1 MADTTG
7 STVDAAR
14 ISAMDARAAA
24 RLLKG
29 VRAAALAG
37 DRPPAAP
44 RPEIAE
50 SWRRML
56 AGGVHPDRDARSRML
71 SAAETEERRHVSPLR
86 EILPVLREGLL
97 PALDEALHI
106 MVVADADGR
115 LLWREGHSSILRK
128 ADRLGFAV
136 GADWDEAVVGTN
148 GVGTALVARRPVQVF
163 SAEHFVSS
171 HHDWTCAGAP
181 VRDPRDG
188 RLLGVVD
195 VSGPLATMHPA
206 TLAWVSSVARLAER
220 ELRVRHLESLERLRT
235 VAAPLLARL
244 PGRALAVDP
253 NGWTA
258 AVTGLVPAER
268 IPLPKS
274 FGPGRVWV
282 PQLGECVVE
291 PLPGRLAAAGRAG
304 PYEYGGVADRAG
316 PQPGALL
323 VGDGVRALGEL
334 VAGAESAPR
343 GAAVPAGGEPARALG
358 GGAGRGGVRGPD
370 ADGDG
375 PRGAVPRTPPPR
387 GGPRAPAVPLRGGRG
402 GGADPPP
409 GPGRAAPALDGSG
422 GDPGPPGP
430 HGARHG
436 SLSCMST
443 ITLTTWSLEMTS
455 PADLVAAAPAGP
467 EISIVRAEVPSPEF
481 SRFLYAS
488 VGGDI
493 HWTDRLSLTRAQWVE
508 QLDRPGVET
517 WVAYDRG
524 TPAGYVELD
533 PQEDGVVGSCISVSC
548 RTSGAAASGGIC
560 CRWASPARG
569 PSRSA
574 GRSGSGPGGCG
585 CTRAARTVRR
595 R

>member
-1 MADTTG
+1 MHPREAT
-7 STVDAAR
+7 
-14 ISAMDARAAA
+14 

-86 EILPVLREGLL
+86 EVLPVLREGLL
-97 PALDEALHI
+97 PALDGALHI

-115 LLWREGHSSILRK
+115 LLWREGHTSILRK

-220 ELRVRHLESLERLRT
+220 ELRIRHLESLERLRA

-253 NGWTA
+253 HGWTA
-258 AVTGLVPAER
+258 AVTGLAPADR
-268 IPLPKS
+268 IPLPKD
-274 FGPGRVWV
+274 FAPGRVWL
-282 PQLGECVVE
+282 PQLGDCVAE
-291 PLPGRLAAAGRAG
+291 PLPGGWLLRVAPDRTGTAATRVVLDLSRSGSWSATVYGSSGSWSQELSPRHAELLFLLAESPRGRSAAELSAEVFGDPARTVTVRAELSRVRRHLAG
-304 PYEYGGVADRAG
+304 VLAHRPYRFAEDVEVELLRPEDPA
-316 PQPGALL
+316 ALL
-323 VGDGVRALGEL
+323 PH
-334 VAGAESAPR
+334 S
-343 GAAVPAGGEPARALG
+343 
-358 GGAGRGGVRGPD
+358 
-370 ADGDG
+370 
-375 PRGAVPRTPPPR
+375 T
-387 GGPRAPAVPLRGGRG
+387 APAVVRARLGRT
-402 GGADPPP
+402 
-409 GPGRAAPALDGSG
+409 GPGMIP
-422 GDPGPPGP
+422 
-430 HGARHG
+430 
-436 SLSCMST
+436 
-443 ITLTTWSLEMTS
+443 
-455 PADLVAAAPAGP
+455 
-467 EISIVRAEVPSPEF
+467 
-481 SRFLYAS
+481 
-488 VGGDI
+488 
-493 HWTDRLSLTRAQWVE
+493 
-508 QLDRPGVET
+508 
-517 WVAYDRG
+517 
-524 TPAGYVELD
+524 
-533 PQEDGVVGSCISVSC
+533 
-548 RTSGAAASGGIC
+548 
-560 CRWASPARG
+560 
-569 PSRSA
+569 
-574 GRSGSGPGGCG
+574 
-585 CTRAARTVRR
+585 
-595 R
+595 

>member
-1 MADTTG
+1 
-7 STVDAAR
+7 
-14 ISAMDARAAA
+14 MDAREAA

-29 VRAAALAG
+29 VREAALAG
-37 DRPPAAP
+37 ARPPAPP

-50 SWRRML
+50 SWRRMM

-71 SAAETEERRHVSPLR
+71 SAAETEERRHGSPLR

-220 ELRVRHLESLERLRT
+220 ELRVRHLESLERLRA

-244 PGRALAVDP
+244 PGRALALDP

-258 AVTGLVPAER
+258 AVTGIVPAER
-268 IPLPKS
+268 IPLPKG

-282 PQLGECVVE
+282 PQLGDCTVE
-291 PLPGRLAAAGRAG
+291 PLPGGWLLRIAEDRTGTAVTRVVLDLSRAGACSATVYGAAGSWAQELSPRHAELLFLLAEEERGRSAAELAA
-304 PYEYGGVADRAG
+304 
-316 PQPGALL
+316 
-323 VGDGVRALGEL
+323 EL
-334 VAGAESAPR
+334 F
-343 GAAVPAGGEPARALG
+343 
-358 GGAGRGGVRGPD
+358 
-370 ADGDG
+370 
-375 PRGAVPRTPPPR
+375 
-387 GGPRAPAVPLRGGRG
+387 
-402 GGADPPP
+402 
-409 GPGRAAPALDGSG
+409 
-422 GDPGPPGP
+422 GDPT
-430 HGARHG
+430 R
-436 SLSCMST
+436 T
-443 ITLTTWSLEMTS
+443 VT
-455 PADLVAAAPAGP
+455 
-467 EISIVRAEVPSPEF
+467 VRAEM
-481 SRFLYAS
+481 SRVRRHLAG
-488 VGGDI
+488 V
-493 HWTDRLSLTRAQWVE
+493 LTHRPYRFAQDVE
-508 QLDRPGVET
+508 
-517 WVAYDRG
+517 
-524 TPAGYVELD
+524 VELIRPQD
-533 PQEDGVVGSCISVSC
+533 PAALLPHSTAPSVI
-548 RTSGAAASGGIC
+548 RARLGRKGAE
-560 CRWASPARG
+560 G
-569 PSRSA
+569 PSVD
-574 GRSGSGPGGCG
+574 GWGM
-585 CTRAARTVRR
+585 
-595 R
+595 

>member
-56 AGGVHPDRDARSRML
+56 AGGVHPDRDARSRVL
-71 SAAETEERRHVSPLR
+71 SATETEERRHVSPLR
-86 EILPVLREGLL
+86 EVLPVLREGLL

-148 GVGTALVARRPVQVF
+148 GVGTALVTRRPVQVF

-220 ELRVRHLESLERLRT
+220 ELRLRHLESLERLRM

-253 NGWTA
+253 SGWTA
-258 AVTGLVPAER
+258 AVTGLAPAER
-268 IPLPKS
+268 IPLPKA
-274 FGPGRVWV
+274 FGPGRMRV
-282 PQLGECVVE
+282 PRLGECVVE
-291 PLPGRLAAAGRAG
+291 PLPGGWLLRVAQDRHSTAVTRIVLDLSRAG
-304 PYEYGGVADRAG
+304 CWSVTVYGPSGSWSQELSPRHAELLFLLAQSPRGRSAAELAGELFGDPTRTVTVRAELSRVRRHLGSVLTHRPYRFAEDVEVELIRPEDPA
-316 PQPGALL
+316 ALL
-323 VGDGVRALGEL
+323 PH
-334 VAGAESAPR
+334 S
-343 GAAVPAGGEPARALG
+343 
-358 GGAGRGGVRGPD
+358 
-370 ADGDG
+370 
-375 PRGAVPRTPPPR
+375 T
-387 GGPRAPAVPLRGGRG
+387 APAVVRARLGRT
-402 GGADPPP
+402 
-409 GPGRAAPALDGSG
+409 GPGMIP
-422 GDPGPPGP
+422 
-430 HGARHG
+430 
-436 SLSCMST
+436 
-443 ITLTTWSLEMTS
+443 
-455 PADLVAAAPAGP
+455 
-467 EISIVRAEVPSPEF
+467 
-481 SRFLYAS
+481 
-488 VGGDI
+488 
-493 HWTDRLSLTRAQWVE
+493 
-508 QLDRPGVET
+508 
-517 WVAYDRG
+517 
-524 TPAGYVELD
+524 
-533 PQEDGVVGSCISVSC
+533 
-548 RTSGAAASGGIC
+548 
-560 CRWASPARG
+560 
-569 PSRSA
+569 
-574 GRSGSGPGGCG
+574 
-585 CTRAARTVRR
+585 
-595 R
+595 